1 MKKNQIYVCGCEG
14 DQKCDCMIE
23 VLRDCET
30 CADTAPIC
38 CGQPMKLLEPKT
50 ADQGREKHVP
60 VIVKQD
66 GGYLVKVGDVPHP
79 MIEKHWIT
87 FIELHTKDAVY
98 RNELFPEQAPEAFF
112 ATDEEAV
119 DAIAYCNIHGLWVG

>member
-60 VIVKQD
+60 VIEKQD

-79 MIEKHWIT
+79 MIQTSGFLMTPIKNLRSQIRSKKTERRSKAT
-87 FIELHTKDAVY
+87 TK
-98 RNELFPEQAPEAFF
+98 NKTINP
-112 ATDEEAV
+112 
-119 DAIAYCNIHGLWVG
+119 W